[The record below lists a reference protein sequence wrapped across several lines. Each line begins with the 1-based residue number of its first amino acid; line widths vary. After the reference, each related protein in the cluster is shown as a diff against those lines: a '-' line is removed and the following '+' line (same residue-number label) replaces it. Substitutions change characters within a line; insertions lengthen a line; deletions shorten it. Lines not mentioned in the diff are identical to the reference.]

1 VSAVLTVDVHTHF
14 LPLDVLS
21 AARHGHGFD
30 GMTAERDGGR
40 CAHPFP
46 AARRAVGGPPE
57 AKGCAHPPS
66 AYLSRFWFDTVTH
79 APAPLRFLADSVGAD
94 HVVYGTDFPF
104 DMAAGPLADQLAGTG
119 LATADAEL
127 IAGRSAAA
135 LFGLG

>member
-1 VSAVLTVDVHTHF
+1 
-14 LPLDVLS
+14 
-21 AARHGHGFD
+21 
-30 GMTAERDGGR
+30 
-40 CAHPFP
+40 
-46 AARRAVGGPPE
+46 
-57 AKGCAHPPS
+57 
-66 AYLSRFWFDTVTH
+66 VTH